1 MAFTRSRVR
10 APYPPP
16 HDLADDDEREPNNS
30 RSFCVQSHAESDTYS
45 EAQLGT
51 EAGGSDKSATPS
63 ERVQD
68 ADLRSEKALCR
79 HEDLG
84 DVLPSL
90 ADVIAAVEAC
100 PEISQDIRPGILALL
115 RAATGKP
122 R

>member
-1 MAFTRSRVR
+1 
-10 APYPPP
+10 
-16 HDLADDDEREPNNS
+16 
-30 RSFCVQSHAESDTYS
+30 
-45 EAQLGT
+45 LGT